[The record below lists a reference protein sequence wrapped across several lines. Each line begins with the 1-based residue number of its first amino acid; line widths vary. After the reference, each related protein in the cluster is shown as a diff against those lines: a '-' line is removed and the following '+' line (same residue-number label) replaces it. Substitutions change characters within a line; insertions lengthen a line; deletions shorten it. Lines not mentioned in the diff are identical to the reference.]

1 MGQNYES
8 TDNHANNEIFC
19 LSQQI
24 SDEAQQILNSIYDNN
39 PFQSENIFSQNE
51 DITDAITFSNN
62 NLYFH
67 SNNNNNNSETIYRRK
82 HKFDV
87 ATGKLN
93 VLVLKYAFE
102 FIQSKIKYKY
112 KYHVLKKIC
121 YNEIRRPKIDF
132 LQVFI
137 YKTLGNIF
145 SGPLSNKYTTI
156 NNKNNFNE
164 EIIEKIKKH
173 GGELKQILDI
183 KFIDCFKHFMG
194 IGKPIALLSD
204 MTTFQDITIEDEIEK
219 EYFIKISQDYEE
231 EIKKRISRNR

>member
-67 SNNNNNNSETIYRRK
+67 SNNNNSETIYRRK

-87 ATGKLN
+87 ASGKLN

-102 FIQSKIKYKY
+102 FIQRKIKYKY
-112 KYHVLKKIC
+112 HALKKIC
-121 YNEIRRPKIDF
+121 YKEIRRPKIDF

-145 SGPLSNKYTTI
+145 SGSLSNKYTTI
-156 NNKNNFNE
+156 NNKNAFNE